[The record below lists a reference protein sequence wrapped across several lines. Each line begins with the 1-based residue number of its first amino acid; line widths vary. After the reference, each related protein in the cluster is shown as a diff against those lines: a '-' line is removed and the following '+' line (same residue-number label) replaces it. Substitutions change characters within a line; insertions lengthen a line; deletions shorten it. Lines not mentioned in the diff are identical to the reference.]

1 MSKNIKI
8 ILGSIYLIILII
20 FLYFLFSKF
29 DVSRIND
36 FSYYKDIQTGL
47 ENIVGKNLYF
57 NLIIFFIFSI
67 FWIILLGF
75 GSPILI
81 LSGIIFGKWL
91 GTFISLISISVGS
104 LCLYIIG
111 SYFFSD
117 LINKILKNKFTKFI
131 ERFQKN
137 EFYYFLAFRAA
148 GGLGIPFG
156 LQNLLPVIFKIKNHN
171 YFFASFFGFIP
182 HFFIWN
188 AIGAGINKF
197 IKEADEFSMLSL
209 IMSKEIYVPILVFV
223 IFFMF
228 SLFIK
233 KKFFND
239 RY

>member
-36 FSYYKDIQTGL
+36 FSYYKDIQTDL
-47 ENIVGKNLYF
+47 DNIVGKNLYF
-57 NLIIFFIFSI
+57 NLIIFFIFSV
-67 FWIILLGF
+67 FWIMLLGF

-81 LSGIIFGKWL
+81 FSGIIFGKWI
-91 GTFISLISISVGS
+91 GTLISLISISFGS

-197 IKEADEFSMLSL
+197 IKEADEFSMLNL
-209 IMSKEIYVPILVFV
+209 IMSKEIYIPILIFV
-223 IFFMF
+223 ILFIF
-228 SLFIK
+228 SLLIK

-239 RY
+239 

>member
-8 ILGSIYLIILII
+8 ILGSIYLIILIV

-29 DVSRIND
+29 DISRIND
-36 FSYYKDIQTGL
+36 FSYYKNIQMNID
-47 ENIVGKNLYF
+47 NIVGKNLYF
-57 NLIIFFIFSI
+57 NLIVFFIFSA
-67 FWIILLGF
+67 FWVMLLGF

-81 LSGIIFGKWL
+81 LSGIIFGKWI

-111 SYFFSD
+111 SYFFSN

-137 EFYYFLAFRAA
+137 EFYYFLAFRTA

-171 YFFASFFGFIP
+171 YFFASFIGFIP

-188 AIGAGINKF
+188 SIGAGINKF
-197 IKEADEFSMLSL
+197 IKEVDEFSMLNL
-209 IMSKEIYVPILVFV
+209 ILSEEIYVPLLIFVFL
-223 IFFMF
+223 FLL
-228 SLFIK
+228 SLLIK
-233 KKFFND
+233 KKYFND
-239 RY
+239 

>member
-8 ILGSIYLIILII
+8 ILGSIYIIILII

-36 FSYYKDIQTGL
+36 FSYYKNIQVNI
-47 ENIVGKNLYF
+47 EDIVGKNLYI
-57 NLIIFFIFSI
+57 NLVIFFIFSAL
-67 FWIILLGF
+67 WVMLLGF

-81 LSGIIFGKWL
+81 LSGIVFGKWI
-91 GTFISLISISVGS
+91 GTFISLISISIGS

-111 SYFFSD
+111 NYFFSD

-131 ERFQKN
+131 ERFQNN

-171 YFFASFFGFIP
+171 YFLASFFGFIP

-188 AIGAGINKF
+188 AVGAGINQF
-197 IKEADEFSMLSL
+197 IKEADEFSILKL
-209 IMSKEIYVPILVFV
+209 IMSDEIYIPLLVFV
-223 IFFMF
+223 ILFLF
-228 SLFIK
+228 SLLIK

-239 RY
+239 

>member
-36 FSYYKDIQTGL
+36 FSYYKDIQTDL
-47 ENIVGKNLYF
+47 DNIVGKNLYF
-57 NLIIFFIFSI
+57 NLIIFFIFSV
-67 FWIILLGF
+67 FWIMLLGF

-81 LSGIIFGKWL
+81 LSGIIFGKWI

-197 IKEADEFSMLSL
+197 VKEADEFSMLNL
-209 IMSKEIYVPILVFV
+209 IMSKEIYVPILIFMILFV
-223 IFFMF
+223 F
-228 SLFIK
+228 SLLIK

-239 RY
+239 

>member
-8 ILGSIYLIILII
+8 ILGSIYIIILII

-36 FSYYKDIQTGL
+36 FSYYKNIQVNI
-47 ENIVGKNLYF
+47 EDIVGKNLYI
-57 NLIIFFIFSI
+57 NLVIFFIFSAL
-67 FWIILLGF
+67 WVMLLGF

-81 LSGIIFGKWL
+81 LSGIVFGKWI
-91 GTFISLISISVGS
+91 GTLISLISISIGS

-111 SYFFSD
+111 NYFFSD

-131 ERFQKN
+131 ERFQNN

-171 YFFASFFGFIP
+171 YFLASFFGFIP
-182 HFFIWN
+182 HFFYMECCRSWY
-188 AIGAGINKF
+188 K
-197 IKEADEFSMLSL
+197 S
-209 IMSKEIYVPILVFV
+209 IYKG
-223 IFFMF
+223 
-228 SLFIK
+228 S
-233 KKFFND
+233 
-239 RY
+239 R

>member
-36 FSYYKDIQTGL
+36 FSYYKNIQGNI
-47 ENIVGKNLYF
+47 EDIVGKNLYI
-57 NLIIFFIFSI
+57 NLVIFFIFSAL
-67 FWIILLGF
+67 WVMLLGF

-81 LSGIIFGKWL
+81 LSGIVFGKWI
-91 GTFISLISISVGS
+91 GTFISLISISIGS

-111 SYFFSD
+111 NYFFSD

-131 ERFQKN
+131 ERFQNN

-171 YFFASFFGFIP
+171 YFLASFFGFIP

-188 AIGAGINKF
+188 AVGAGINQF
-197 IKEADEFSMLSL
+197 IKEADEFSIFKL
-209 IMSKEIYVPILVFV
+209 IMSDEIYIPLLVFV
-223 IFFMF
+223 ILFLF
-228 SLFIK
+228 SLLIK

-239 RY
+239 